1 MIAILIAII
10 ALSTESAVVAAAAA
24 GVTATARL
32 HGSASNKIAIIA
44 AFLIEQHV
52 HNMADCDN
60 ILSTESVAAAARLH
74 GLASNMIATL
84 TLLSIAAATARSC
97 GLAHQQPG
105 SQ

>member
-10 ALSTESAVVAAAAA
+10 ALSTESAVVAAAA

-32 HGSASNKIAIIA
+32 HSSASNKIAIIA

-60 ILSTESVAAAARLH
+60 ILSTESVAAAARSH

-84 TLLSIAAATARSC
+84 TLLSIAAATACSY

-105 SQ
+105 LQ